1 MFDVA
6 PFLLFS
12 LSRQYYLCHY
22 RTMVGSLRVQNIREK
37 RNRRLL
43 RASLSVFARALAFV
57 CSYVVETLRRLVGR
71 PRLLLAAAYLE
82 FLLKLTY
89 ERRIGLVVQVASHH
103 ERLSAFLCRLLN
115 DAYLRNAVGFG
126 QREVGRCKYE
136 VVELR
141 HKQRSCLLASR
152 QRILSDAYRTL
163 AREYADAVFA
173 AF

>member
-1 MFDVA
+1 MCNVFDVA
-6 PFLLFS
+6 PFLLV
-12 LSRQYYLCHY
+12 CY
-22 RTMVGSLRVQNIREK
+22 RGNTISATIGRWSEACVFRTSEK
-37 RNRRLL
+37 
-43 RASLSVFARALAFV
+43 SVT
-57 CSYVVETLRRLVGR
+57 ETLCRLVGR

-115 DAYLRNAVGFG
+115 DAYRCNAVGFG

-141 HKQRSCLLASR
+141 HKQRSCLLTSR